1 MHSGDSERAYRETV
15 TSQVFK
21 ACTQKINEIE
31 KFGQRAIEKG
41 EIVEI
46 LDAEVKRISDIIEG
60 WAIKISL
67 EEKSDLSQTLATGS
81 RRRRGVCCSRGPRRL
96 KPCCADPIGGSI
108 GITTKACSYR
118 RASLGVSLMNIAS

>member
-60 WAIKISL
+60 L
-67 EEKSDLSQTLATGS
+67 GHQKSPRRENQTFTDSQ
-81 RRRRGVCCSRGPRRL
+81 RGVDVGEESVVL
-96 KPCCADPIGGSI
+96 EA
-108 GITTKACSYR
+108 TTP
-118 RASLGVSLMNIAS
+118 SLAARIRY